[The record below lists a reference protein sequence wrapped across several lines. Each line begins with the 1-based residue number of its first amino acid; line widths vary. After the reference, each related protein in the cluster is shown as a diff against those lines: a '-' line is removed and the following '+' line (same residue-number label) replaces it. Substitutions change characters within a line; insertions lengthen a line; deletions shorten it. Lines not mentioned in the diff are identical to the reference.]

1 MIKTI
6 TVAQCDI
13 CGKTE
18 PAKAVNGQYNETE
31 YTIPNG
37 WKTSE
42 TNKEF
47 CICYGCKMKLE
58 APAVNYRREK
68 RAD

>member
-18 PAKAVNGQYNETE
+18 PAKAIPGQYNETD
-31 YTIPNG
+31 YTIPDS
-37 WKTSE
+37 WKKSD
-42 TNKEF
+42 TNKDF
-47 CICYGCKMKLE
+47 CICDQCRKKLE
-58 APAVNYRREK
+58 ATTINYRRQE
-68 RAD
+68 